1 MRKEKKLLVTIIFAM
16 ILILLGTVKSNAG
29 SLYLG
34 DLGFDAQ
41 INNDGSMDVTETWYI
56 NIKNT
61 NTLYKTFK
69 KDKSKYSSITNVTVK
84 DITDGT
90 STDFKKTNEW
100 AYHVQKGYY
109 YGTENEDNDF
119 EIGWGV
125 GLDTT
130 SSLRTY
136 QISYRVNDAITKYND
151 YAELYWQFVGKDF
164 EVDAKRIIG
173 TIYLPSNVSNKEEIK
188 VWGHTAGLNGTIYA
202 TDTNKIQFE
211 INQFKHG
218 TYVEVR
224 TLFPT
229 NLINTSGRV
238 KQTDILNTAIKEETK
253 WANKANN
260 QRKMSEWL
268 DKNGDYIF
276 GGIMATIGIALTV
289 LFGKKT
295 VKYYKKL
302 KELKEIS
309 KSIFVEKLDY
319 YRDIPYEDAT
329 AGEAIRVLKPYM
341 KSFEAETFGRVFS
354 ATILNLSL
362 KGLLDIKQEVNSKNK
377 KEINIYITMQGRDGL
392 KGDESRIMSLLK
404 DAAGE
409 KKVVTIKE
417 LQKYIKD
424 NPFRTESLI
433 KNSFSSIEKLLEAK
447 KILDATAIEEYKEYE
462 QKGTGFILG
471 IIMFF
476 IATISMNLISLFW
489 IYGIALIC
497 IIMDAILCWR
507 IIKNENVLTQKGL
520 EIKEKW
526 QGLKRYMEEFSLLK
540 EREVPELAIWEKYL
554 VYATAMGV
562 ADKVIKQLK
571 IVYPDFENMSDSIAT
586 YSYMNLML
594 HTDFSSSFTNAMSSS
609 IQSAHSTYSSTYSS
623 GSGGG
628 GGFSGGGGGGRRP
641 VAAEAGR

>member
-1 MRKEKKLLVTIIFAM
+1 MRKERKLLATIIFAVV
-16 ILILLGTVKSNAG
+16 LILLGTVKSNAG
-29 SLYLG
+29 SLYLS
-34 DLGFDAQ
+34 DLDFNAQ

-84 DITDGT
+84 DVTNGT

-238 KQTDILNTAIKEETK
+238 KQTDILDTVVKEETK
-253 WANKANN
+253 WANKANR
-260 QRKMSEWL
+260 QRKIDSWMQENSDWL
-268 DKNGDYIF
+268 VGLIIILIF
-276 GGIMATIGIALTV
+276 GSIFLIVIIAELKQT
-289 LFGKKT
+289 KK
-295 VKYYKKL
+295 YKAKL
-302 KELKEIS
+302 KKIENREKI
-309 KSIFVEKLDY
+309 VETTQYKY
-319 YRDIPYEDAT
+319 FRDIPDEGAT
-329 AGEAIRVLKPYM
+329 PGEVMRILNPIRSQFSSL
-341 KSFEAETFGRVFS
+341 EFGRIFS
-354 ATILNLSL
+354 ATMLDLTL
-362 KGLLDIKQEVNSKNK
+362 KRYLDVKLEKNEKNK
-377 KEINIYITMQGRDGL
+377 DVTNIYVLKQVSDGL
-392 KGDESRIMSLLK
+392 KPNEQRIMTFVK
-404 DAAGE
+404 NAAGS
-409 KKVVTIKE
+409 KKIITLKE
-417 LQKYIKD
+417 LQKYIK
-424 NPFRTESLI
+424 NQPYKVENLLTGTF
-433 KNSFSSIEKLLEAK
+433 KSIETQLE
-447 KILDATAIEEYKEYE
+447 DD
-462 QKGTGFILG
+462 G
-471 IIMFF
+471 IIDAEGYTDYKKYSSAKVGY
-476 IATISMNLISLFW
+476 IVAI
-489 IYGIALIC
+489 IALC
-497 IIMDAILCWR
+497 WFAFAIIPIFAIVISAINAYLCWK
-507 IIKNENVLTQKGL
+507 IQKKSNIFTQKGIDKQA
-520 EIKEKW
+520 EWK
-526 QGLKRYMEEFSLLK
+526 GLKVFMEEFSMLDK
-540 EREVPELAIWEKYL
+540 REVPELVIWEKYL

-594 HTDFSSSFTNAMSSS
+594 HTDFSRSFTNAMSSS

-641 VAAEAGR
+641 VVAEAGR